1 MASLVRICLTPRDR
15 NKGDCQLL
23 DVAAKALYRRST
35 ARVGMGGDQEVLA
48 ARDDLR
54 LAVKLKPGDG
64 NVRRELKKVDKMV
77 ADAEARE
84 NLRR

>member
-1 MASLVRICLTPRDR
+1 MVSLVCICFTRRDR
-15 NKGDCQLL
+15 KNGDRQLL

-54 LAVKLKPGDG
+54 LALKLKPGDG

-77 ADAEARE
+77 ADAQVRE